1 MIGYHKVM
9 LCMAVLFASVL
20 SGCSSKGD
28 ENISDAAVAMTSNET
43 IQSEQSTDNTEQTK
57 SVIHESVDILYYDD
71 GAPYIQDVLT
81 NDADSTIMETEYCML
96 AYDHNG
102 LPLEL
107 YWNFLDTSAERS
119 YDFVVRTEDVNL
131 LPGQTKNNRGGWSL
145 YDGEKMSDWP
155 QIGNGEKN
163 QAAYSLFCL
172 KEVVFENGSVWSNP
186 EYDHF
191 LQTYA
196 GRQID
201 VDTLQNYYPYTYHLK
216 MEEDL

>member
-1 MIGYHKVM
+1 
-9 LCMAVLFASVL
+9 
-20 SGCSSKGD
+20 
-28 ENISDAAVAMTSNET
+28 
-43 IQSEQSTDNTEQTK
+43 
-57 SVIHESVDILYYDD
+57 
-71 GAPYIQDVLT
+71 
-81 NDADSTIMETEYCML
+81 
-96 AYDHNG
+96 
-102 LPLEL
+102 
-107 YWNFLDTSAERS
+107 
-119 YDFVVRTEDVNL
+119 
-131 LPGQTKNNRGGWSL
+131 
-145 YDGEKMSDWP
+145 MSDWP